1 MLENCKHSFFD
12 ASCYREKFKGK
23 LSIAP
28 MECVK
33 KGGEFDNQLQM
44 VLKDGK
50 RAENRAT
57 KKIPILNCTKKNE
70 TLVHRGRFVI
80 MEVEQ

>member
-1 MLENCKHSFFD
+1 
-12 ASCYREKFKGK
+12 
-23 LSIAP
+23 